1 MMFSKRIRFFLSFGF
16 VFLFAAIG
24 YTTQTAQTVGQT
36 IGQIATQTT
45 DQKILEPSE
54 TIRLYEQITNIDRV
68 PVITCIDLEKNGRLL
83 AIGGD
88 DCVVRLWDVQTKG
101 FIRELQEHLDWV
113 RGLAFSPDQT
123 RLATVGQ
130 DGQIKLWD
138 VQNGTLVR
146 SLKGF
151 IRGTQKV
158 LFHPNGSQFA
168 VCGFEKNVRIYDA
181 ASGDLLKTL
190 ETHGTSNKAIAF
202 SPEGSLLAVSGR
214 TGVIRVWKTSGYQQ
228 LTDLKGDGR
237 RVHTV
242 AFSPDG
248 SQLASGGDGPFI
260 MIWKPTDGT
269 LLQSL
274 QERPGKTFSLVFC
287 GKTLLASGESD
298 NAIRIWDITQ
308 NRNTLTLLG
317 HTGTI
322 STMIYEAASNRL
334 ISGSFDTSLRFWIL
348 PEDSVPSQQM
358 TTIPSIT
365 TPTTTDSPVA
375 ATPIPTIPT
384 MTAPAEPVPT
394 LKSPFD
400 EPINTTTLSIPIAF

>member
-1 MMFSKRIRFFLSFGF
+1 MTFSKSVHSFLSFGLAG
-16 VFLFAAIG
+16 FLSLTAVIV
-24 YTTQTAQTVGQT
+24 YSNQTAGQIIAQTVGQ
-36 IGQIATQTT
+36 IIEPKIEQT
-45 DQKILEPSE
+45 ILEPAE
-54 TIRLYEQITNIDRV
+54 TVRLYEQIANIDRV

-88 DCVVRLWDVQTKG
+88 DCIVRLWDVQAKG

-113 RGLAFSPDQT
+113 RGLAFSPDQS
-123 RLATVGQ
+123 RLVTVGQ

-138 VQNGTLVR
+138 VQTGSLVR
-146 SLKGF
+146 SLKGAV
-151 IRGTQKV
+151 RGTQKI
-158 LFHPNGSQFA
+158 LFHPDGLRFA

-181 ASGDLLKTL
+181 ATGNLLTTL

-202 SPEGSLLAVSGR
+202 SPDGSLLAVGGR
-214 TGVIRVWKTSGYQQ
+214 TGVIRIWQTSDYRQ

-287 GKTLLASGESD
+287 GQTLLASGESD

-308 NRNTLTLLG
+308 NRNIFTLLG

-322 STMIYEAASNRL
+322 STMIYEAATNRL
-334 ISGSFDTSLRFWIL
+334 ISGSFDTSLRFWSL
-348 PEDSVPSQQM
+348 PADSAPAQPLTAAAAQPAINQPTVQTESVP
-358 TTIPSIT
+358 
-365 TPTTTDSPVA
+365 V
-375 ATPIPTIPT
+375 
-384 MTAPAEPVPT
+384 AEP
-394 LKSPFD
+394 KASPFD
-400 EPINTTTLSIPIAF
+400 AESINTATISVPISF

>member
-1 MMFSKRIRFFLSFGF
+1 MFSKLVRSFLSFGF
-16 VFLFAAIG
+16 VSLSLLAVIVYSNQNAKQIF
-24 YTTQTAQTVGQT
+24 GQT
-36 IGQIATQTT
+36 IEPKIE
-45 DQKILEPSE
+45 QKILESSE

-88 DCVVRLWDVQTKG
+88 DCIVRLWDVQTKG
-101 FIRELQEHLDWV
+101 FTRELQEHLDWV

-138 VQNGTLVR
+138 VQNGALVR
-146 SLKGF
+146 SLKGAV
-151 IRGTQKV
+151 RGTQKV

-168 VCGFEKNVRIYDA
+168 VCGFEKNVRVYDA
-181 ASGDLLKTL
+181 ATGDLLKTL

-202 SPEGSLLAVSGR
+202 SPDGSLLAVGGR
-214 TGVIRVWKTSGYQQ
+214 TGAIRVWKTSDYQH

-248 SQLASGGDGPFI
+248 AQLASGGDGPFI

-308 NRNTLTLLG
+308 NRNILTLLG

-322 STMIYEAASNRL
+322 STMIYEATTNRL
-334 ISGSFDTSLRFWIL
+334 ISGSFDTSLRFWTL
-348 PEDSVPSQQM
+348 PDDSVPVQQI
-358 TTIPSIT
+358 TAIPVLTDPEKTIL
-365 TPTTTDSPVA
+365 
-375 ATPIPTIPT
+375 
-384 MTAPAEPVPT
+384 AEPVQT
-394 LKSPFD
+394 LATPVTSPFA
-400 EPINTTTLSIPIAF
+400 EPIKLATPATPEIPIAF

>member
-1 MMFSKRIRFFLSFGF
+1 
-16 VFLFAAIG
+16 LFAVIV
-24 YTTQTAQTVGQT
+24 YTNQTVGQT

-45 DQKILEPSE
+45 EQKILDASE
-54 TIRLYEQITNIDRV
+54 TIRLYEQIANINRV

-88 DCVVRLWDVQTKG
+88 DCVVRLWDVQAKG

-113 RGLAFSPDQT
+113 RGLAFSPDQS

-146 SLKGF
+146 SLKGS

-168 VCGFEKNVRIYDA
+168 VCGFEKNVRIYDTTT
-181 ASGDLLKTL
+181 GNLLKTL
-190 ETHGTSNKAIAF
+190 ETHGANNKAIAF
-202 SPEGSLLAVSGR
+202 SPDGSLLAVGGR
-214 TGVIRVWKTSGYQQ
+214 TGVIRVWQTSDYQQ

-242 AFSPDG
+242 AFSPNG
-248 SQLASGGDGPFI
+248 SQLASGGEGPFI
-260 MIWKPTDGT
+260 MIWQPTNGT

-287 GKTLLASGESD
+287 GPTLLASGESD

-322 STMIYEAASNRL
+322 STMIYEATSNRL
-334 ISGSFDTSLRFWIL
+334 ISGSFDTSLRFWTL
-348 PEDSVPSQQM
+348 PTTDSNSAPVQQI
-358 TTIPSIT
+358 TTIPTIT
-365 TPTTTDSPVA
+365 VPEEPVQTLESPTIDSSVEPFKLATPTTP
-375 ATPIPTIPT
+375 
-384 MTAPAEPVPT
+384 E
-394 LKSPFD
+394 
-400 EPINTTTLSIPIAF
+400 IPIAF

>member
-1 MMFSKRIRFFLSFGF
+1 MMFSKRLRFFLSFGL
-16 VFLFAAIG
+16 VFLFAAVV
-24 YTTQTAQTVGQT
+24 YTTQTDQTVGQT

-45 DQKILEPSE
+45 EEKILEPSE
-54 TIRLYEQITNIDRV
+54 TIRLYEQVANINRV

-88 DCVVRLWDVQTKG
+88 DCIVRLWDVQAKG

-138 VQNGTLVR
+138 VQNGALVR
-146 SLKGF
+146 SLKGSV
-151 IRGTQKV
+151 RGTQKV

-168 VCGFEKNVRIYDA
+168 VCGFEKNVRVYDA
-181 ASGDLLKTL
+181 ATGNLLKTL

-202 SPEGSLLAVSGR
+202 SPDGSLLAVGGR
-214 TGVIRVWKTSGYQQ
+214 TGVIRVWKTSDYQQ

-242 AFSPDG
+242 AFSLDG

-287 GKTLLASGESD
+287 GQTLLASGESD
-298 NAIRIWDITQ
+298 NAIRIWDIAQ

-322 STMIYEAASNRL
+322 STMIYESASNRL
-334 ISGSFDTSLRFWIL
+334 ISGSFDTSLRFWTL
-348 PEDSVPSQQM
+348 PTDSTPVQQI

-365 TPTTTDSPVA
+365 TPTTVEQVQTLETPPASPFA
-375 ATPIPTIPT
+375 EPIKLATPATS
-384 MTAPAEPVPT
+384 E
-394 LKSPFD
+394 
-400 EPINTTTLSIPIAF
+400 IPIAF